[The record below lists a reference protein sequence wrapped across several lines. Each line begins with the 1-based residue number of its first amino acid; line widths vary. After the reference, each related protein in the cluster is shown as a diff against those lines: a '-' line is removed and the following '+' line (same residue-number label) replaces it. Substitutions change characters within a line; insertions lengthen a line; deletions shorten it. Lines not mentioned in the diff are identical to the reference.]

1 MEDAPDSPFLTATEA
16 RVLGCLLEKEL
27 TTPEYYPLTL
37 QSLTAACNQRSN
49 RDPIVA
55 WDEATVSAAADGLRR
70 RRLAVMVQLAGSRVP
85 KYRHALHEVHG
96 RLDPA
101 MTAVLCELLLRNVQ
115 TAGELRARAS
125 RMHSFPD
132 SDAAEAA
139 ALRLAEYAPEPLA
152 VILPPGVSRRVR
164 AFAHT
169 LSGPIDPLAAGTA
182 PIPPAPLTS
191 PAPDD
196 WRDRMEAEI
205 ASLRSELAALRT
217 TIAELRITTPS
228 GQVSH
233 LTGCSQP
240 AESDGPAAP

>member
-1 MEDAPDSPFLTATEA
+1 
-16 RVLGCLLEKEL
+16 
-27 TTPEYYPLTL
+27 
-37 QSLTAACNQRSN
+37 
-49 RDPIVA
+49 
-55 WDEATVSAAADGLRR
+55 
-70 RRLAVMVQLAGSRVP
+70 
-85 KYRHALHEVHG
+85 
-96 RLDPA
+96 
-101 MTAVLCELLLRNVQ
+101 
-115 TAGELRARAS
+115 
-125 RMHSFPD
+125 MHSFPD

-205 ASLRSELAALRT
+205 ASLRSELAALH
-217 TIAELRITTPS
+217 AAVAQFLPS
-228 GQVSH
+228 PQ
-233 LTGCSQP
+233 
-240 AESDGPAAP
+240 ESPLSMHADAPPPTEAAP

>member
-1 MEDAPDSPFLTATEA
+1 MDDAPDSPSLTATEA

-37 QSLTAACNQRSN
+37 QSLTAACNQSSN

-85 KYRHALHEVHG
+85 KYRHALHEVYG

-139 ALRLAEYAPEPLA
+139 AVRLAEYAPQPLA
-152 VILPPGVSRRVR
+152 AILPPGVSRRVR

-169 LSGPIDPLAAGTA
+169 LSGPIDPLSAATT
-182 PIPPAPLTS
+182 PIAPAPLTS
-191 PAPDD
+191 PTPDD

-205 ASLRSELAALRT
+205 SSLRSELTALRAAL
-217 TIAELRITTPS
+217 AELGITTPPTQA
-228 GQVSH
+228 GH

>member
-55 WDEATVSAAADGLRR
+55 WDEATVSSAADGLRR
-70 RRLAVMVQLAGSRVP
+70 RRLVVMVQLAGARVP

-101 MTAVLCELLLRNVQ
+101 MTAILCELLLRNVQ

-132 SDAAEAA
+132 ADAAESAA
-139 ALRLAEYAPEPLA
+139 VRLTEYSPEPLA
-152 VILPPGVSRRVR
+152 VILPPGGGRRVR
-164 AFAHT
+164 AVAHT
-169 LSGPIDPLAAGTA
+169 LCGPVDPAPTGTI

-205 ASLRSELAALRT
+205 ASLRSELTALR
-217 TIAELRITTPS
+217 AELAGILPPS
-228 GQVSH
+228 P
-233 LTGCSQP
+233 TG
-240 AESDGPAAP
+240 DGGTLRD